1 MVEWDLIRVFGVRK
15 IAHVPVQTW
24 KALDSHLFAWLPGG
38 PCVKGIPF
46 DLECAV
52 ATLLF
57 DSLSDSMLYSTYKR
71 CCMLLYFLAQSLLP
85 EVCLVIRL

>member
-1 MVEWDLIRVFGVRK
+1 MVEWDLIRVSGDQK

-24 KALDSHLFAWLPGG
+24 KGLDSDLFAWLPGG

-57 DSLSDSMLYSTYKR
+57 DSLSDSMLYSTDTR
-71 CCMLLYFLAQSLLP
+71 WCILRVFS
-85 EVCLVIRL
+85 IHFN

>member
-1 MVEWDLIRVFGVRK
+1 MVEWDLIRVFGFRK

-24 KALDSHLFAWLPGG
+24 KALDSDLFAWLPGG

-57 DSLSDSMLYSTYKR
+57 DSLSDSMLYSTDTR
-71 CCMLLYFLAQSLLP
+71 WCILRVFS
-85 EVCLVIRL
+85 IHFN

>member
-1 MVEWDLIRVFGVRK
+1 MVEWDLIRVFGFRK

-24 KALDSHLFAWLPGG
+24 KALDSDLFAWLPGG
-38 PCVKGIPF
+38 PWVKGIPF

-57 DSLSDSMLYSTYKR
+57 DSLSDSMLYSTDTR
-71 CCMLLYFLAQSLLP
+71 WCILRVFS
-85 EVCLVIRL
+85 IHFN